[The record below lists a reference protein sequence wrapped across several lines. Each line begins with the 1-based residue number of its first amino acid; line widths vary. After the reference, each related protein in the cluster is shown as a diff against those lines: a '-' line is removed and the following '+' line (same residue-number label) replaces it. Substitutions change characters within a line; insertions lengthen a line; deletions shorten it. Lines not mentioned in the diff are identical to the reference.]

1 MLKTLYVSIKI
12 KETLRGSSF
21 LRSSVYEI
29 LFCFLLPRGN
39 YLPREEAQ
47 RLRFKRMYDMW
58 NSCRVDGSEGRG
70 GEIKYGV

>member
-47 RLRFKRMYDMW
+47 R
-58 NSCRVDGSEGRG
+58 
-70 GEIKYGV
+70 